1 MPMVSSMT
9 AVSTLFVAQ
18 HRPALRPVLY
28 APSAAVRLTAMAKL
42 RLFAS
47 AREAAGTGSD
57 AFDGATVAD
66 VLAAATQRYGSGFA
80 EVLATCRVW
89 VNGDDVAPDTT
100 VGPHDEVAVLPP
112 VSGGST

>member
-1 MPMVSSMT
+1 MLPVPGHST
-9 AVSTLFVAQ
+9 ARRCGQIT
-18 HRPALRPVLY
+18 
-28 APSAAVRLTAMAKL
+28 PSASVRLSAMAKL

-80 EVLATCRVW
+80 EVLATCRIW
-89 VNGDDVAPDTT
+89 VNGNDVALDTM
-100 VGPHDEVAVLPP
+100 VGAHDEVAVLPP